1 MITAAYLCALQ
12 NRQLFCRM
20 LLVYCVYIFNAISI
34 IWQACLSL
42 ALSPTLALAATASD
56 DGEKVLP
63 WLVAGYSDGTVRL
76 FDLNRVEM
84 TLKMH
89 PNASA
94 TTAVCFSADG

>member
-1 MITAAYLCALQ
+1 
-12 NRQLFCRM
+12 
-20 LLVYCVYIFNAISI
+20 
-34 IWQACLSL
+34 L
-42 ALSPTLALAATASD
+42 ALSPTLALGANAAARASNETA
-56 DGEKVLP
+56 LP

-89 PNASA
+89 PHASS